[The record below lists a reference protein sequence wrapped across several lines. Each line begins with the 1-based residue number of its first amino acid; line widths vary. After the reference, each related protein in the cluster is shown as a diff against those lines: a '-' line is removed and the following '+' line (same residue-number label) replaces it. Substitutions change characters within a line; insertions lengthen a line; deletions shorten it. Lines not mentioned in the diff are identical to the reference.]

1 LHHQKETVRQPAP
14 EPLPALALALTL
26 ALVAFSAC
34 GRGLSPRVDDPA
46 AAAPAPASAA
56 PASAA
61 PTPAAPTPGAPT
73 PAAPAPA
80 APTLAPAALAPAAGP
95 PGKPSPAPG
104 YALMDLEA
112 IERAVRGSGHPL
124 LVHFWA
130 SWCGPC
136 LQELPLLDKFARDMK
151 ARGVEVLSLSLDDPE
166 RAGGQVVEVLAA
178 RAPNLTRNIVR
189 VQDTSSLINT
199 INPRW
204 EGSIPAMFAYD
215 SRGRLR
221 DTLIGETT
229 RRDLDVMVSRVTSPG
244 RK

>member
-1 LHHQKETVRQPAP
+1 VRQSAPAP
-14 EPLPALALALTL
+14 ARALALTLTL
-26 ALVAFSAC
+26 ALVAVSAC

-46 AAAPAPASAA
+46 AAAPAPAAVEPAA
-56 PASAA
+56 HAAVEPAAAA
-61 PTPAAPTPGAPT
+61 PTPRPSP
-73 PAAPAPA
+73 PAPRA
-80 APTLAPAALAPAAGP
+80 VGA
-95 PGKPSPAPG
+95 APG
-104 YALMDLEA
+104 YTLMDLEA
-112 IERAVRGSGHPL
+112 IEHAVRGRGHPL

-136 LQELPLLDKFARDMK
+136 LQELPLLDKFARDMR
-151 ARGVEVLSLSLDDPE
+151 ARGVEVLSFSLDDPE

-199 INPRW
+199 IDPRW

-215 SRGRLR
+215 SKGRLR
-221 DTLIGETT
+221 DSLIGETT
-229 RRDLDVMVSRVTSPG
+229 RRDLDVLIARAVNPG

>member
-1 LHHQKETVRQPAP
+1 M
-14 EPLPALALALTL
+14 TL
-26 ALVAFSAC
+26 ALLAVSAC

-46 AAAPAPASAA
+46 AAAPAAAEPAA
-56 PASAA
+56 AA
-61 PTPAAPTPGAPT
+61 PTAVEPAAAPTAQPRPPEPRAVGAT
-73 PAAPAPA
+73 
-80 APTLAPAALAPAAGP
+80 
-95 PGKPSPAPG
+95 PG
-104 YALMDLEA
+104 YTLMDLDA
-112 IERAVRGSGHPL
+112 IEHAVRGRGHPL

-166 RAGGQVVEVLAA
+166 RAGGQVVEVLSA

-199 INPRW
+199 IDPRW

-215 SRGRLR
+215 AKGRLR
-221 DTLIGETT
+221 DSLIGETT
-229 RRDLDVMVSRVTSPG
+229 RRDLDVLVARAVNPG